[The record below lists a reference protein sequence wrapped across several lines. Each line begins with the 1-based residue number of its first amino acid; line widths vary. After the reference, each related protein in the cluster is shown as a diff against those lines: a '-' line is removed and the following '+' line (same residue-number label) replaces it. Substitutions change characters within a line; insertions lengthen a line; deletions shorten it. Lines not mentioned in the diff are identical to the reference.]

1 MLLMFV
7 FFCVEGCVR
16 LLLCAV
22 DICVFVSVEGCVRLL
37 LCAVDICAFV
47 CVEGCSEAAVVC
59 CACLCLRKTYN
70 SMLATHYF
78 STI

>member
-1 MLLMFV
+1 M
-7 FFCVEGCVR
+7 
-16 LLLCAV
+16 
-22 DICVFVSVEGCVRLL
+22 RLL